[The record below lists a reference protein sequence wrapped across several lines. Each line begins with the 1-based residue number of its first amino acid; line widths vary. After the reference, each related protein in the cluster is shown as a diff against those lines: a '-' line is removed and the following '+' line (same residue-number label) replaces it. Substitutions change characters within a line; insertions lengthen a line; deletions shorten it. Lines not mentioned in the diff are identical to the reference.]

1 MNRDIKFRVWDTRFG
16 GFIGNR
22 WNNSFSFNL
31 VDWACQHDH
40 NNRHSWLDY
49 NLEKDWSNYVVQQ
62 YTGLTDKN
70 GKEIYEGDILKCKGY
85 NNRFDTE
92 GYCYNMEV
100 KDIIVSSRESEAS
113 GFIYI
118 PINREI
124 IGNVFENS
132 ELLTK

>member
-1 MNRDIKFRVWDTRFG
+1 MNKQIKFRVWSNKQNK
-16 GFIGNR
+16 FIINEC
-22 WNNSFSFNL
+22 NKSTLFNIW
-31 VDWACQHDH
+31 DWTIQMSTC
-40 NNRHSWLDY
+40 LTYPIEDY
-49 NLEKDWSNYVVQQ
+49 IFQQ
-62 YTGLTDKN
+62 YVGLQDKN

-85 NNRFDTE
+85 NNWFDTE